1 MCRTVDLNRRM
12 RELER
17 IFREELV
24 AVSKMAPKREV
35 EKGEPLG
42 EPLDIKPKTAES
54 VETLDVTVNDEAAGD
69 EMSRE
74 DWG

>member
-1 MCRTVDLNRRM
+1 M

-24 AVSKMAPKREV
+24 AVTKMAPKEEV

-42 EPLDIKPKTAES
+42 PDPPRSTHVGVS
-54 VETLDVTVNDEAAGD
+54 VFSERAWVPQIIL
-69 EMSRE
+69 
-74 DWG
+74 

>member
-1 MCRTVDLNRRM
+1 M

-24 AVSKMAPKREV
+24 AVTKMAPKEELER
-35 EKGEPLG
+35 GEPLG
-42 EPLDIKPKTAES
+42 EPLEIKPNVAES
-54 VETLDVTVNDEAAGD
+54 VETLDVTVNDEAAGE

-74 DWG
+74 EWG

>member
-1 MCRTVDLNRRM
+1 M

-24 AVSKMAPKREV
+24 AVTKMAPKKEV

-42 EPLDIKPKTAES
+42 EPLEIKPKAVES
-54 VETLDVTVNDEAAGD
+54 VETLEVTVNDEAAGE

-74 DWG
+74 EWG